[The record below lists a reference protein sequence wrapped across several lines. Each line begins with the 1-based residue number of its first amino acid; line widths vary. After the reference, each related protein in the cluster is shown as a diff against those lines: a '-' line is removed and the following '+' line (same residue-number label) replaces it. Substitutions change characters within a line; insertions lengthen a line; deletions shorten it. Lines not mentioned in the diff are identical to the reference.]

1 MSHIN
6 KEEDKMKIL
15 RQILALLLV
24 LQLQVMAT
32 ELLKKS
38 DPEVIA
44 LCDKNGD
51 KKIKGKEYVCYLDL
65 KKKKAKK
72 ELEKEEKKLEKAKK
86 ELEKAEAEGKRLD
99 DDINKLIDDNKKLEK
114 IEELLGNK

>member
-1 MSHIN
+1 
-6 KEEDKMKIL
+6 MKTL

-24 LQLQVMAT
+24 LQLQAMAT
-32 ELLKKS
+32 ESLKKS

-65 KKKKAKK
+65 KKKKLHK
-72 ELEKEEKKLEKAKK
+72 EGDKLHEEGDKLHE
-86 ELEKAEAEGKRLD
+86 ENMQLQ
-99 DDINKLIDDNKKLEK
+99 K
-114 IEELLGNK
+114 IQELLGNK

>member
-1 MSHIN
+1 
-6 KEEDKMKIL
+6 MKTL

-24 LQLQVMAT
+24 LQIQAMAT
-32 ELLKKS
+32 ESLKKS

-65 KKKKAKK
+65 KKKKLHEEGDKLHK
-72 ELEKEEKKLEKAKK
+72 EGDKLHKEGDKLHE
-86 ELEKAEAEGKRLD
+86 ENMQLQ
-99 DDINKLIDDNKKLEK
+99 K
-114 IEELLGNK
+114 IQELLGNK